1 MGKGRVLAVEIDPKL
16 FDEVDKIVEA
26 EGITKLK
33 YITDLLTNDISQR
46 MQQKHQQE
54 KELDIKH
61 TDGLRTWDRA
71 EVIDAIDDFML
82 RENRIPRQID
92 FKNENG
98 LPSYNAAGRALDISP
113 AEYMKD
119 RFEELMNSQES
130 VMGMN
135 M

>member
-61 TDGLRTWDRA
+61 TDGQRTWDRA